1 MSPFRK
7 FIKQF
12 SHFFTGSI
20 LSQLFSFVTFPILTR
35 VLTKEQY
42 GMMGLVTTTMLF
54 AIAIA
59 KVGLSDGI
67 IRFYKEYSSA
77 NEKLEVFSSTVLT
90 RTTALSA
97 LATLLYVTL
106 LLIGRGYL
114 KLNEIYTACFLIMA
128 FDLFITPFN
137 ITVIY
142 FLRVTDKTIFMNVI
156 ILIGKVITTGLSLF
170 FLLYVFKVFYGYFI
184 GVVLADVIVS
194 AVLFHWFFKHYR
206 CNPRMVSKELNV
218 NFMKFGVPLFL
229 SELCFLLMS
238 YADRYLIVWY
248 LGKEALGLYSVGY
261 NVAMYI
267 GNIIMFSISY
277 AIVPI
282 YVEIYGREG
291 REKTE
296 AFLKKGLQYI
306 FVAIIPMWFG
316 YAAISKELFIVFA
329 SEKYAMAANFS
340 PLILFGYFCL
350 CVNTIFNA
358 GLYLKKRT
366 IVSFGITLSAII
378 LNIGLNLML
387 LRRFGIASAAVV
399 AAASCMVSLILTIWI
414 SNKFVTVRVELK
426 SFIYYLSVS
435 VLMYLVISEIGT
447 PRAWMNLVLKI
458 IIGAFIIILAVI
470 YKEYGNLKSIMDG
483 YRLKAA

>member
-1 MSPFRK
+1 
-7 FIKQF
+7 
-12 SHFFTGSI
+12 
-20 LSQLFSFVTFPILTR
+20 
-35 VLTKEQY
+35 
-42 GMMGLVTTTMLF
+42 MMGLVTTTMLF

-67 IRFYKEYSSA
+67 IRFYKEYSGA

-97 LATLLYVTL
+97 LATLLYVIL

-218 NFMKFGVPLFL
+218 NFMKFGVPLLL

-329 SEKYAMAANFS
+329 SEKYAMAASFS

-387 LRRFGIASAAVV
+387 LRRFGITAAAVV

-447 PRAWMNLVLKI
+447 PRAWMNLVVKI